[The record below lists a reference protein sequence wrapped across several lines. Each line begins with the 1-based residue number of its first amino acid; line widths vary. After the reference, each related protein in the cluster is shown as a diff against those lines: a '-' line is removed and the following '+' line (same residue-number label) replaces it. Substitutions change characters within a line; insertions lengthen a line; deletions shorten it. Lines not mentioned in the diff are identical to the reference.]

1 MGRKL
6 TYIKKTEDW
15 KKAIIKSGGIMSH
28 IAKEMGCT
36 RRNVYAKIEN
46 NPDLKELLEE
56 QRELLIDESES
67 VIKNSILIDQNVETA
82 KWYLKNA
89 VATKYN
95 EKIQITANVNVNAK
109 VDLNSLSGEE
119 LLQLEQLIKKTSNP
133 TTGGSGD
140 MQT

>member
-36 RRNVYAKIEN
+36 RGNVYAKIQN

-56 QRELLIDESES
+56 QRELLIDESEA

-95 EKIQITANVNVNAK
+95 EKIQITADVNVNAK
-109 VDLNSLSGEE
+109 VDLSGLSGEE

-133 TTGGSGD
+133 STGGSGD
-140 MQT
+140 M